1 MTVLN
6 LSVDELLSTTR
17 AVRKRLDCNRPVELS
32 VVKECLELALQAP
45 SGSNSQNWHFLVL
58 TDFKKKQA
66 IAEWYRQSWQG
77 YGDSAGAAHRLH
89 QDDPLLGPGQK
100 RVFDSA
106 AYLAE
111 NLEKVPVFLIPCI
124 AGRVEEAGAS
134 NAAQAGTYGSI
145 IPAIWNF
152 MLAARSRG
160 LGTCWTTLHLLHEK
174 EVAEIVGIP
183 FQEVTQVALIPV
195 AYTLGTQF
203 KAAARKPLQ
212 EVLHLESW

>member
-17 AVRKRLDCNRPVELS
+17 AVRKRLDFIRPVEISLIR
-32 VVKECLELALQAP
+32 ECLELALQAP
-45 SGSNSQNWHFLVL
+45 SGSNSQNWHFVVL
-58 TDFKKKQA
+58 TDFNTKHR
-66 IAEWYRQSWQG
+66 IAQCYRKSWQG
-77 YGDSAGAAHRLH
+77 YAQSTGAAHRLH
-89 QDDPLLGPGQK
+89 QDDPVLGPAQK

-106 AYLAE
+106 EYLAE

-124 AGRVEEAGAS
+124 LGRVENAGAS

-145 IPAIWNF
+145 IPAIWSF

-160 LGTCWTTLHLLHEK
+160 LGTCWTSLHLSHEK
-174 EVAEIVGIP
+174 EVAEILGIP

-195 AYTLGTQF
+195 AYTQGTQF
-203 KAAARKPLQ
+203 KSAARKPLQ
-212 EVLHLESW
+212 EVMHLESW